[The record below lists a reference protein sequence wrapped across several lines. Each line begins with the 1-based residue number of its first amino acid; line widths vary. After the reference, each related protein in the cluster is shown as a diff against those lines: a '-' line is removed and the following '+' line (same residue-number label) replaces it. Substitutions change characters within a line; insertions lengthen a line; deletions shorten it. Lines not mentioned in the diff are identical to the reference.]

1 MSNAPAPAD
10 PAAPVKIALLFS
22 GQGAQA
28 VGMGESLAAAS
39 PAAAALIDRA
49 NATLE
54 RPLSRLMFAGPL
66 EELTLTGNCQ
76 PALFVHGLAALAAL
90 RERLGGRELPVAG
103 AAGLSL
109 GEWTAHAAAG
119 TFDFPT
125 ALRLVE
131 KRGQFME
138 EACAQTA
145 GAMAALIGAEEKLAD
160 ELAAECEVDVANVNA
175 PGQIVLSGE
184 ATKIALAVERAKER
198 GLRRVAML
206 NVAGAY
212 HSRLMDPAYLK
223 LGEELVHTI
232 LRAPQFPV
240 IANVTAQPAPTDD
253 FDELRRTL
261 VEQVTST
268 VRWSA
273 SVEYL
278 IDELG
283 CNLFLELG
291 PGEVLAGLA
300 RRIRKGTEVLS
311 VGDAPSLDRA
321 VERLLPVVGL

>member
-1 MSNAPAPAD
+1 
-10 PAAPVKIALLFS
+10 
-22 GQGAQA
+22 
-28 VGMGESLAAAS
+28 
-39 PAAAALIDRA
+39 
-49 NATLE
+49 
-54 RPLSRLMFAGPL
+54 
-66 EELTLTGNCQ
+66 
-76 PALFVHGLAALAAL
+76 
-90 RERLGGRELPVAG
+90 
-103 AAGLSL
+103 
-109 GEWTAHAAAG
+109 
-119 TFDFPT
+119 
-125 ALRLVE
+125 
-131 KRGQFME
+131 
-138 EACAQTA
+138 
-145 GAMAALIGAEEKLAD
+145 
-160 ELAAECEVDVANVNA
+160 
-175 PGQIVLSGE
+175 
-184 ATKIALAVERAKER
+184 
-198 GLRRVAML
+198 
-206 NVAGAY
+206 
-212 HSRLMDPAYLK
+212 
-223 LGEELVHTI
+223 
-232 LRAPQFPV
+232 FPV